1 MGINRVFLLMVM
13 IMMAISSCKKDDG
26 PQLEVI
32 PPRPLGEVSVEDDAA
47 IRDYLETHFYN
58 YEEFASPTVDFDFKV
73 KIDTI
78 AGNNADKTPLIDQVS
93 SETFTVSSSA
103 FGLTEVENDVP
114 HTLYYLIAR
123 EGVGEN
129 PTAVDSVYLRYSGFR
144 LDGTVFDSNIG
155 APIWFDLPGTLT
167 QSNPGTIRGFK
178 EGLPKFKAG
187 GETIVNEDGT
197 FDVTDFG
204 SGIIFMPSGLAYF
217 RGTQPGA
224 AYAPLIFEIELLIS
238 ETADHDRDGVPTKLE
253 DLDGNGNLLNE
264 NTDNDGFPNYLDNDD
279 DGDEIATR
287 DEIEIDAEGNVI
299 LTDTDGDGLPDYLD
313 PDS

>member
-1 MGINRVFLLMVM
+1 MGVNRVFLLMVV
-13 IMMAISSCKKDDG
+13 IMMAISSCRKDDD
-26 PQLEVI
+26 PQVAVI
-32 PPRPLGEVSVEDDAA
+32 PPRPLGEVTLEDDVA

-58 YEEFASPTVDFDFKV
+58 YEEFASPPVDFDFKI

-78 AGNNADKTPLIDQVS
+78 AGSNADKTPLIDQVD
-93 SETFTVSSSA
+93 SETINVSSSA
-103 FGLTEVENDVP
+103 FGLTEVEDDVP

-129 PTAVDSVYLRYSGFR
+129 PTQMDSVYLRYNGFR
-144 LDGTVFDSNIG
+144 LDGTIFDSNIL

-167 QSNPGTIRGFK
+167 QSNPGTITGFK
-178 EGLPKFKAG
+178 EGLPKFKSG
-187 GETIVNEDGT
+187 GAIIVNEDGT
-197 FDVTDFG
+197 FDIEDFG
-204 SGIIFMPSGLAYF
+204 VGIIFMPSGLAYF

-224 AYAPLIFEIELLIS
+224 AYAPLVFDIQLLIA

-253 DLDGNGNLLNE
+253 DLDGDGNLLDE

-279 DGDEIATR
+279 DGDEIATK
-287 DEIEIDAEGNVI
+287 DEIIIDAEGNV
-299 LTDTDGDGLPDYLD
+299 TFPDTDGDGVPDYLD